1 MAKGGNVIFDFD
13 GNTKP
18 IENKMSSLTKS
29 VAKGTIIS
37 KVFDKGINAI
47 TSSLDGAI
55 KRVDTLNNFPNV
67 MRNLGIGAKESSEV
81 INDLS
86 DKLNGLPTTLDDA
99 AGAVQRFTSKNG
111 DVKKSAKMFLA
122 VNNAILAGG
131 AGTQI
136 QTSALEQLSQ
146 AYSKGRVDMMEW
158 RTLQMAMPAQLN
170 QVAKAMGI
178 TSNQLGEGLRE
189 GSISM
194 DDFINTITRLN
205 TKGVGEFASFEQ
217 QARGATGGI
226 QTSITNLKT
235 AITRGVANIIN
246 SFNDMLKKNNFL

>member
-37 KVFDKGINAI
+37 KVFDKGISAI

-67 MRNLGIGAKESSEV
+67 MRNLGIGAKESSQV
-81 INDLS
+81 INELS

-131 AGTQI
+131 A
-136 QTSALEQLSQ
+136 AAPML
-146 AYSKGRVDMMEW
+146 A
-158 RTLQMAMPAQLN
+158 
-170 QVAKAMGI
+170 
-178 TSNQLGEGLRE
+178 
-189 GSISM
+189 
-194 DDFINTITRLN
+194 
-205 TKGVGEFASFEQ
+205 
-217 QARGATGGI
+217 GAAILGGI
-226 QTSITNLKT
+226 AIGKT
-235 AITRGVANIIN
+235 LAKMYAAQVVPDTLNGSANAADVN
-246 SFNDMLKKNNFL
+246 SADKKNGFYTQCMCIRAEYARIIDDYFSMYGYAVHRLKNVELHTRTNWNYITQSSM